1 MFNTQMQRDPLMLW
15 DFNGVKISNGISEYK
30 NTIADEPAKERCCFI
45 ANMEQDWLKIQSR
58 KLFLILPSL

>member
-45 ANMEQDWLKIQSR
+45 ANMEQD
-58 KLFLILPSL
+58 